1 MQDVKTTSGP
11 SGMAKASLI
20 CGICSI
26 IPFAGFEPGLAA
38 IILGIIDLVKI
49 SKGESDAAG
58 KKFDITGI
66 VLGVVLPWILS
77 MIIIATFWAVAAAAI
92 GGALSNY

>member
-1 MQDVKTTSGP
+1 MQEVKDKV
-11 SGMAKASLI
+11 SGMSKASLI

-26 IPFAGFEPGLAA
+26 IPFVGSGAGLAA

-49 SKGESDAAG
+49 SKGEAGTAG

-66 VLGVVLPWILS
+66 VLGVVLPVVVW
-77 MIIIATFWAVAAAAI
+77 IIIVAVWAIII
-92 GGALSNY
+92 GSTALSY

>member
-66 VLGVVLPWILS
+66 VLGVVLSWISTMLFF
-77 MIIIATFWAVAAAAI
+77 TFWAFAAAAI